1 MHFDKSWFH
10 LKTLS
15 GQRQYYFVPPTT
27 DVDPSSHHFDIP
39 LKFNSFFL
47 MNSDFCVFGQREGRL
62 VPLLEA
68 FSKINSCWKH
78 HLFRTCCRCRQNDKW
93 HNLKHQKEK
102 KKDVDHIYCVP
113 FHSLTVQYPVLVSRA
128 MSRKIIKHFLG
139 ITTLP
144 PEYIDNVTYN
154 KLYNQF
160 YYSLPLLTALTRSKS
175 SDTVNLLSC
184 TERQQNLGV
193 ATQRIDKLS
202 S

>member
-1 MHFDKSWFH
+1 MYPDIPKFWMHFDKSWFH

-39 LKFNSFFL
+39 LKFNPFFL

-102 KKDVDHIYCVP
+102 KRRRPYILCPLSQPHSTVSGSSFKGNVPKDHQTLLGYHNPSSWIYWQCN
-113 FHSLTVQYPVLVSRA
+113 LQQTVQSVLL
-128 MSRKIIKHFLG
+128 F
-139 ITTLP
+139 
-144 PEYIDNVTYN
+144 
-154 KLYNQF
+154 
-160 YYSLPLLTALTRSKS
+160 TA
-175 SDTVNLLSC
+175 
-184 TERQQNLGV
+184 V
-193 ATQRIDKLS
+193 ANGFD
-202 S
+202 